1 MSTRKKT
8 GFKAFVEN
16 LRRKEMKWYTARLKR
31 KKKKQE
37 LKAELQ
43 NASHS
48 LFWVWE
54 FSKKAV
60 LICFLFYI
68 VVQVYAMTVMV
79 VYLDFTYLGEL
90 VSQTGSILRDC
101 VFAYLIKA
109 GLENIGKIWFSRW
122 NKSHPEDTSDDS
134 GEGPVG

>member
-122 NKSHPEDTSDDS
+122 SNSHPEDTSDDS

>member
-1 MSTRKKT
+1 MGTRKKT
-8 GFKAFVEN
+8 GIKAFVEK

-37 LKAELQ
+37 LKAEMQ

-60 LICFLFYI
+60 LICFVFYVI
-68 VVQVYAMTVMV
+68 VQVYAMTVMV
-79 VYLDFTYLGEL
+79 KYLDFSYLGSL
-90 VSQTGSILRDC
+90 IDKTGDITRDC

-122 NKSHPEDTSDDS
+122 NKSHPEDRTDDS